1 MHRKKINVSTVLT
14 GQKFGI
20 KEVEDGIW
28 PISFMSHDLA
38 YIGKEE
44 NRVESATN
52 HSLRRKCK

>member
-28 PISFMSHDLA
+28 PISSMSHDLA

-44 NRVESATN
+44 NRAESATN